1 MIMMWT
7 GALKKNFFYI
17 LFLLINYL
25 NLSQPSEMTLEEAKK
40 RASVCVAL
48 ALCDFFLL
56 VQNLKPGKKEL

>member
-1 MIMMWT
+1 MD
-7 GALKKNFFYI
+7 GCAQKKFFYI

-25 NLSQPSEMTLEEAKK
+25 NLSQPSEMTLEEAKE
-40 RASVCVAL
+40 RASVVSVAL